1 MEMNCTS
8 ILEAVNGKLLQAGN
22 METNVTS
29 ITIDSRDTAEGDLFI
44 PLAGER
50 TDGHRFIQ
58 DAAERGAIGCFAAT
72 VTDVSLPKALTVI
85 GVPDPLQSLQR
96 LAACYRK
103 KFSLHMVGVT
113 GSVGKTTTK
122 DLISAVLSQRFKTL
136 ATQGNLNNDIGLP
149 LMLSRLD
156 STYEASVLEMGMSG
170 AGEIDLLA
178 RLALPTIGVI
188 TNIGE
193 SHLEALGSR
202 EAIARAKCEL
212 LQHLTN
218 NGTAIINGDEP
229 LLTDPCKEFH
239 GKLVTFGFSHHCTI
253 RCTNVE
259 QLHGRKTIC
268 LEQHGFPSFT
278 LAPPLPGRHNIY
290 NVMAAVAVGRGL
302 GLTDEEIVQGLSL
315 TRLSGMRLEVVTAV
329 GLYLINDA
337 YNASPTSMAAAIEV
351 LGELAGSAGKL
362 AVLGDMLELGSL
374 ETEGHRQIG
383 RLVASKN
390 LDAVVVLGER
400 AQEIATGA
408 RQAGFPQSRL
418 HKVTTHSE
426 AAQTIRQLAKPG
438 DWVLIKGSRGMRMEC
453 VLAALSGGVK

>member
-8 ILEAVNGKLLQAGN
+8 ILEAVNGKLLQIGN
-22 METNVTS
+22 METN
-29 ITIDSRDTAEGDLFI
+29 ITCLSIDSRDTAKGDFFI

-58 DAAERGAIGCFAAT
+58 NAAERGAIGCFVATAA
-72 VTDVSLPKALTVI
+72 DIALPEGLTVV
-85 GVPDPLQSLQR
+85 GVPDSLQALQQ
-96 LAACYRK
+96 LAAHYRK
-103 KFSLHMVGVT
+103 KFSLHMVAVT

-122 DLISAVLSQRFKTL
+122 DIIAAVLSQRFKTL

-156 STYEASVLEMGMSG
+156 KTYEASVLEMGMSG

-178 RLALPTIGVI
+178 RLALPTMGVI

-212 LQHLTN
+212 LYHLPE
-218 NGTAIINGDEP
+218 NGTAFINGDEP
-229 LLTDPCKEFH
+229 LLANIGNEFH
-239 GKLVTFGFSHHCTI
+239 GELVTFGFSSSCTI
-253 RCTNVE
+253 RCTHVE
-259 QLHGRKTIC
+259 QHHDKRTIC
-268 LEQHGFPSFT
+268 LEQQGFSSLT
-278 LAPPLPGRHNIY
+278 LIPPLPGRHNIY
-290 NVMAAVAVGRGL
+290 NLMAAVAVGREL

-315 TRLSGMRLEVVTAV
+315 IRLSGMRLEVVTAA
-329 GLYLINDA
+329 GLHVVNDA
-337 YNASPTSMAAAIEV
+337 YNASPTSVAAAIDV
-351 LGELAGSAGKL
+351 LDELAGSAGKI

-374 ETEGHRQIG
+374 ETEGHRQVG
-383 RLVASKN
+383 RLVAAKK
-390 LDAVVVLGER
+390 LDALVVLGER
-400 AQEIATGA
+400 AQEIAIGA

-418 HKVTTHSE
+418 YNATTHSE

-438 DWVLIKGSRGMRMEC
+438 DWVLIKGSRGMRMER